1 MPFCRGNLW
10 GLFSGSVLIPIGFF
24 LGISFP
30 TSLLN
35 LQWAYGLA
43 YCSHGAT
50 TLLSVAYHHCFQN
63 TPWLW
68 TSLHAVPN
76 SHDPWGVFQN
86 TLFLLSSSTLGF
98 HLCTSFLELEAR
110 TVAHFS
116 QSSTPASWTEHWAGA
131 AASVLL
137 GLPLLTWNL
146 FTVSRLGK
154 RCAGPFS
161 LSLLLSK

>member
-10 GLFSGSVLIPIGFF
+10 CLFSGSVLIPIGLF
-24 LGISFP
+24 LDISFP
-30 TSLLN
+30 ASLLN

-50 TLLSVAYHHCFQN
+50 ILLSVAYHYSVQN

-76 SHDPWGVFQN
+76 SNDPWGEFQSS
-86 TLFLLSSSTLGF
+86 LFLLSSSTLGLN
-98 HLCTSFLELEAR
+98 LCTSFLELEAR

-116 QSSTPASWTEHWAGA
+116 RSSTPASWTEHWAGA

-137 GLPLLTWNL
+137 GLPLLTCNL
-146 FTVSRLGK
+146 FPVSSSGKGALGPLVSA
-154 RCAGPFS
+154 CCWA
-161 LSLLLSK
+161 L